1 MRDVDHSTFDY
12 RGHNHNNSNRYN
24 ENLNQSLS

>member
-24 ENLNQSLS
+24 ENLN